1 MVAKES
7 KLEIMNYELHAMYD
21 AAHGN
26 STVQMST
33 SRILNHKILVDD
45 KQF

>member
-7 KLEIMNYELHAMYD
+7 KLEIMNGLHAMYD